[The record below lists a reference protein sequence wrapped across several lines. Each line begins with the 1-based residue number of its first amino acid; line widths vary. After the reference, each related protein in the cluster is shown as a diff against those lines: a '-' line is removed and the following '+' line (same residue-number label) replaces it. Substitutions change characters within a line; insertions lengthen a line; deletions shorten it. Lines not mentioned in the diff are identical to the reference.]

1 MTSLV
6 GDSYIDM
13 GSNNDGGCDSG
24 SQNGITSPSG
34 GVIPTSTPSTTSAPS
49 STTLAPTTTTA
60 WSGSSIVDCSV
71 VDGLFPDPNNCRG
84 FIKCAQVKSMF
95 EMFLV
100 SQIFRSGGSLE
111 LTMSV
116 RLICKIKVNYNICLI
131 SNSKQDQTCKKDS
144 QNIGDR

>member
-13 GSNNDGGCDSG
+13 GSNNDGGCDSD
-24 SQNGITSPSG
+24 SQNGVTSQTSSPSP
-34 GVIPTSTPSTTSAPS
+34 ISAPS

-71 VDGLFPDPNNCRG
+71 LDGLFPDPNNCHG

-95 EMFLV
+95 EMLFCMSISSPVLHTHTLQKTV
-100 SQIFRSGGSLE
+100 KTSHFVKLGRSAKFC
-111 LTMSV
+111 V
-116 RLICKIKVNYNICLI
+116 
-131 SNSKQDQTCKKDS
+131 
-144 QNIGDR
+144 